1 MRRARTLAAI
11 GSVCLLAGLGLVIAK
26 RRPSSAHASDPP
38 PPSAPPAARL
48 GVIHGDVDGDA
59 AEVSIAELSGAG
71 VRLRSLGRLD
81 HVHAS
86 ARRGALLGRGADG
99 RPAVRGEEAALVVVD
114 EPGDR
119 RSGFRAALYRVD
131 HGAATR
137 LCGEVSRRS
146 TPIVTKSGRV
156 LIERGADG
164 PDPTA
169 DEGQR
174 LQLRLDEL
182 RIDEVDPWTGA
193 ITPRW
198 SGRGYVAYLA
208 TTFGLDATGAGVEEI
223 AVYFTSPTVSQL
235 FALDPA
241 TGRARVLAPAIAPF
255 ARDFSWDATHARIV
269 FADLAAKDAS
279 GSLVLALDPATRTLS
294 TILASSHDHPS
305 PFALPSGDLAV
316 ASHDDLGLDVILSG
330 GRTRHVGPLGD
341 GVDHVAAA
349 SPDARWVALRH
360 TPKVAVRG
368 EPPRTVAF
376 DVVSQRWLDL
386 GLPASAEVDA
396 IGFLAG
402 DGR

>member
-1 MRRARTLAAI
+1 MRRARVFAAI
-11 GSVCLLAGLGLVIAK
+11 GSVCLLAAVGLAIAK
-26 RRPSSAHASDPP
+26 RRPSAAYASDPP
-38 PPSAPPAARL
+38 PPSAAPPARL
-48 GVIHGDVDGDA
+48 ALIHGDVDGDA
-59 AEVSIAELSGAG
+59 AEVSIAELSAAG
-71 VRLRSLGRLD
+71 VRLRSLGRVD

-86 ARRGALLGRGADG
+86 ARRGALLGGASVARGD
-99 RPAVRGEEAALVVVD
+99 EAALVVVD

-131 HGAATR
+131 HGTATR

-146 TPIVTKSGRV
+146 TPIVTRSGRV

-174 LQLRLDEL
+174 LQLRLDDL
-182 RIDEVDPWTGA
+182 RIDEIDPWTGTV
-193 ITPRW
+193 TPRW
-198 SGRGYVAYLA
+198 SGRGYVASLA
-208 TTFGLDATGAGVEEI
+208 TAFGLDATGAGVEEI
-223 AVYFTSPTVSQL
+223 AVYFTSPSVSQI

-241 TGRARVLAPAIAPF
+241 SGRTRPLARAVVPF
-255 ARDFSWDATHARIV
+255 ARDFSWDATHARLI
-269 FADLAAKDAS
+269 FADLSAKDAT
-279 GSLVLALDPATRTLS
+279 GSLVLALDPATAQLS
-294 TILASSHDHPS
+294 TVLASSHDHPS

-316 ASHDDLGLDVILSG
+316 TGSDELGLDVVLAG

-341 GVDHVAAA
+341 GVDHVVAA

-360 TPKVAVRG
+360 TPKVGVRG
-368 EPPRTVAF
+368 EPPRTVAL
-376 DVVSQRWLDL
+376 DVLSLRWLDL
-386 GLPASAEVDA
+386 GLPASAEVEA

>member
-11 GSVCLLAGLGLVIAK
+11 GSVCLLAGLGLAVAK
-26 RRPSSAHASDPP
+26 RPPSSAHASDPP
-38 PPSAPPAARL
+38 PPSAAPPVRL

-59 AEVSIAELSGAG
+59 AEVSIADLSGAG
-71 VRLRSLGRLD
+71 VRLRSLGRVD

-86 ARRGALLGRGADG
+86 ARRGALLGGASV
-99 RPAVRGEEAALVVVD
+99 ARGEEAALVVVD

-131 HGAATR
+131 HGTATR

-182 RIDEVDPWTGA
+182 RIDEIDPWTGA

-208 TTFGLDATGAGVEEI
+208 TAFGLNPSGGGVEEV
-223 AVYFTSPTVSQL
+223 AVYFTSPTASQL

-241 TGRARVLAPAIAPF
+241 TGRTRPLAPAIVPF

-269 FADLAAKDAS
+269 FADLAAKDAT
-279 GSLVLALDPATRTLS
+279 GSLVLALDPASARLS
-294 TILASSHDHPS
+294 TILASTHDHPS

-316 ASHDDLGLDVILSG
+316 TGNDELGLDVVLAG

-341 GVDHVAAA
+341 GVDHVIAA

-360 TPKVAVRG
+360 TPKVGARG

-386 GLPASAEVDA
+386 GLPVSVEVEA
-396 IGFLAG
+396 IGFLEGAG
-402 DGR
+402 R